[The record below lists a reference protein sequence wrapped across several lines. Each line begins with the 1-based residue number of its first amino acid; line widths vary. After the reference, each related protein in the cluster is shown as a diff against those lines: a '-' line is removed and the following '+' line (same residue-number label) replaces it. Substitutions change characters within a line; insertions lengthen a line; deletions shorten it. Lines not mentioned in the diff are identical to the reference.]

1 MYEPIRTPSVHT
13 MADPARTESSLP
25 RRSREEELDNRLAGH
40 LTALLTVTDE
50 LRAYT
55 PGEELDAAAQRLESE
70 VTRLCGGR
78 APLRA
83 TPSAGAG
90 TPSRVAALHQRAH
103 TLAGQALVVAT
114 SRSND
119 EAAALAAERME
130 AHARELGLAEAR

>member
-13 MADPARTESSLP
+13 MADPARTEGLLP

-50 LRAYT
+50 LRAHT
-55 PGEELDAAAQRLESE
+55 PDTELDEAARRLDAQ
-70 VTRLCGGR
+70 VTRLCAGR

-83 TPSAGAG
+83 EPSAAGADA
-90 TPSRVAALHQRAH
+90 SRVAALHQRAH

-114 SRSND
+114 SRSD
-119 EAAALAAERME
+119 AAAATLAAERLE
-130 AHARELGLAEAR
+130 AHARELGLAGVG

>member
-13 MADPARTESSLP
+13 MADPAKTEGGFP

-50 LRAYT
+50 LRVFA
-55 PGEELDAAAQRLESE
+55 PSAELDEAAQRLEAQ
-70 VTRLCGGR
+70 VARLCGGR

-90 TPSRVAALHQRAH
+90 GDSRVAALHQRAH

-114 SRSND
+114 SRSNT
-119 EAAALAAERME
+119 EAAGLAAERME
-130 AHARELGLAEAR
+130 AHARALGLTEVG